1 MGMSNPKKRGLWMRT
16 ILAGIVLVA
25 VFCSG
30 LWVGSN
36 LFPAKEK
43 QQTADSSKNAGSE
56 ESELLSARD
65 SSAFSEEGDALS
77 DSHTMED
84 DTIENELEKKV
95 REIMEGMSLE
105 EKTAQLFVITPEA
118 LTGVGTVIAAGQ
130 TTREA
135 IQEYPVGG
143 LIYFE
148 QNLRSPEQ
156 VKEML
161 ANTQQYSME
170 RIGVPMFLSVDEEGG
185 MVTRFANNE
194 NFDLEWVG
202 NMSAIGDTGSTD
214 AAREAG
220 DKIGRFLE
228 DLGFNMD
235 NAPVADVLSNSANTV
250 IGSRSFGSDSELVKR
265 MALAEYQGLEAQGI
279 IGVYKHFPG
288 HGATEADTHE
298 GYAYTEATLEEMMAE
313 DLIPFQYGIANGV
326 RVIMAAHI
334 ACPNVTGDDTPAS
347 LSYCMLTEVLRNQ
360 LGYEGIIITD
370 GLNMGAIVNQYT
382 SAEAAVKAIKAG
394 ADMLLMPADFQA
406 AYEGVLQAV
415 RNGDISEDRIDES
428 VRRILAL
435 KIEYME

>member
-1 MGMSNPKKRGLWMRT
+1 MSNQKKRGLSPRT
-16 ILAGIVLVA
+16 ILAVIVLAA

-30 LWVGSN
+30 LWVGRN
-36 LFPAKEK
+36 IFPAKEK
-43 QQTADSSKNAGSE
+43 QETGDSSKNAGSE
-56 ESELLSARD
+56 ENELLSVKD
-65 SSAFSEEGDALS
+65 SSASSGEGLS
-77 DSHTMED
+77 SSDRSTLGD
-84 DTIENELEKKV
+84 DTIENESEKKV

-105 EKTAQLFVITPEA
+105 EKAAQMFVITPEA
-118 LTGVGTVIAAGQ
+118 LTGVGTVIAAGE

-135 IQEYPVGG
+135 IREYPVGG

-148 QNLRSPEQ
+148 QNLQGPEQ
-156 VKEML
+156 VKEMM
-161 ANTQQYSME
+161 ANTRQYSME

-194 NFDLEWVG
+194 NFDLEWIG

-214 AAREAG
+214 AAREVG
-220 DKIGRFLE
+220 DKIGRFLA
-228 DLGFNMD
+228 DMGFNMD
-235 NAPVADVLSNSANTV
+235 NAPVADVLSNSTNTV
-250 IGSRSFGSDSELVKR
+250 IGNRSFGSDSELVKR

-382 SAEAAVKAIKAG
+382 SSEAAVKAIEAG